1 MLAKAQKELKRKR
14 SGSELDAKELNAN
27 QPEESLSDM
36 LRQSVLEGQ
45 EFNGREAS
53 QAQELDIL
61 RESVQRHRKASQG
74 TETLNRSFSQ
84 RATEISEKSS
94 LEEAE
99 TGETDTATSRYTA
112 ALDRSL
118 SQRATEI
125 SEKSSLEEAETG
137 ETDTATSRFITAL
150 DRSLSQRAT
159 EISGKNDLE
168 ETETGEKETLE
179 PSKAQKFKEA
189 LSQLISMADMQVGLY
204 INQIAQEEVGAVGG
218 EVGGNL
224 AAGNLAGANF
234 GGNMGVYAMDMQMQ
248 ARANQMDNVGGF

>member
-1 MLAKAQKELKRKR
+1 
-14 SGSELDAKELNAN
+14 
-27 QPEESLSDM
+27 M

-61 RESVQRHRKASQG
+61 RESVQRHRETSQG
-74 TETLNRSFSQ
+74 TEALDRSFSQ
-84 RATEISEKSS
+84 RATEISENNPEGTKDG
-94 LEEAE
+94 EEA
-99 TGETDTATSRYTA
+99 TATSRFTA

-125 SEKSSLEEAETG
+125 SEKSGLEETETG
-137 ETDTATSRFITAL
+137 KEATATSRFITAL
-150 DRSLSQRAT
+150 DRTLSQRAT